1 MQLPIK
7 IDDQSVQD
15 AFVLLA
21 IRAEA
26 RDDAEAKEA
35 IARYLVSRSGE
46 DDAEALTD
54 GRNKARA
61 RP

>member
-35 IARYLVSRSGE
+35 IARYLVQRSGE
-46 DDAEALTD
+46 DGDDALTA